1 MDEPYRVRESGEL
14 PRFDQFLDHPL
25 FASGNAIRAQIAAT
39 EAMARRTGHAIAIGH
54 LRQTTVDALGA
65 WVPTLAA
72 RGFVLWPLSATV
84 IAERN
89 LQVAEQAP
97 GE

>member
-1 MDEPYRVRESGEL
+1 MG
-14 PRFDQFLDHPL
+14 HP
-25 FASGNAIRAQIAAT
+25 
-39 EAMARRTGHAIAIGH
+39 
-54 LRQTTVDALGA
+54 RQTTVDALGA

-72 RGFVLWPLSATV
+72 RGFVLWPVSATM